1 MDEQKEKEQ
10 QELQELYRL
19 IDEGLDDVK
28 NHRTMPV
35 EQMIADLKKEF
46 NL

>member
-19 IDEGLDDVK
+19 IYEGLDDVK

-35 EQMIADLKKEF
+35 EQMIAELKKEF
-46 NL
+46 IL

>member
-28 NHRTMPV
+28 NHRTKPA
-35 EQMIADLKKEF
+35 EQMIAELREEF
-46 NL
+46 KL